1 MLKLKVFNSQTGEF
15 QETALS
21 PDSTPQG
28 ECLVGRASN
37 CDLALESPD
46 VSRVHGRIKARQGE
60 YYYTDLGSAN
70 GSHINNEQVQAHQS
84 HALKVNDLLRIADF
98 VLLVEAIEPTESS
111 AESSTWKK
119 LGGDRYWTK
128 GDLTVRCVRITN
140 ETADVKTFTFVAEPL
155 VLFDYKPGQF
165 VTLELEINGDQ
176 VLRSYSISSTP
187 SRPHTLEITVK
198 RVAAA
203 AGILQPGLV
212 SNWLHDNLKV
222 GSQIKLSGPLGKF
235 TCQPDSAQNPSQNLS
250 QNLPQ
255 KLLFISA
262 GSGITPVM
270 SMSRWIADTAQQSD
284 VVFFHCARTPR
295 DVVFR
300 QELEMMAARLP
311 NFHLALSTTRPE
323 PGQLWFGFTGRIAA
337 PLLQMVA
344 SDYQER
350 TVYVCGPNAFMQE
363 VKVLLEGLGFPM
375 QNYHEESF
383 GAPKKV
389 KVQKPESAGNSSVA
403 SSEANSVASVATP
416 DRPTAPPISAPSPS
430 AGTSQPVV
438 VFSQSGKQ
446 VAGTE
451 SILELAEQEGI
462 KIRSNCRQGVC
473 GACKKRKLEGEV
485 RYESA
490 PDALDQSEQD
500 AGFILCCVAAPVGR
514 VVIEA

>member
-15 QETALS
+15 QEVALS

-46 VSRVHGRIKARQGE
+46 VSRVHGRIKAQKGE
-60 YYYTDLGSAN
+60 YFYTDLGSAN
-70 GSHINNEQVQAHQS
+70 GSHINNEQAQAHQGYV
-84 HALKVNDLLRIADF
+84 LKVNDLLRIADF
-98 VLLVEAIEPTESS
+98 VLLVEAIEPGVASGEDSI
-111 AESSTWKK
+111 WKK

-128 GDLTVRCVRITN
+128 GDLTVRCVRITD

-165 VTLELEINGDQ
+165 ATLELEINGEQ

-198 RVAAA
+198 RVPAP
-203 AGILQPGLV
+203 AGVLQAGLV

-235 TCQPDSAQNPSQNLS
+235 TCQPDPAP
-250 QNLPQ
+250 

-284 VVFFHCARTPR
+284 IVFFHCARTPR

-311 NFHLALSTTRPE
+311 NFRLALSTTRPE
-323 PGQLWFGFTGRIAA
+323 PGQPWYGFTGRITAS
-337 PLLQMVA
+337 LLQMAA

-350 TVYVCGPNAFMQE
+350 TVYVCGPNGFMQE
-363 VKVLLEGLGFPM
+363 VKALLEGLGFPM

-389 KVQKPESAGNSSVA
+389 KAAKADAASPVA
-403 SSEANSVASVATP
+403 SPVADPVASAAAIATHRPATP
-416 DRPTAPPISAPSPS
+416 PVSAPSPA
-430 AGTSQPVV
+430 AGAAAQPLV

-446 VAGTE
+446 VSSDGSE
-451 SILELAEQEGI
+451 SVLELAEQEGI

-485 RYESA
+485 KYESE
-490 PDALDQSEQD
+490 PDALEQSDQD